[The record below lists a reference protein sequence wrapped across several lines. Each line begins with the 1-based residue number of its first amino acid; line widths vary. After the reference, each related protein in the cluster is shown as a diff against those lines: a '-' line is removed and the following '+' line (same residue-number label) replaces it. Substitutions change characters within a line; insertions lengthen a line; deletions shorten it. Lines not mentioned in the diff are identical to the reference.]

1 MVFRLIFLVLF
12 SFVIFSCSVKK
23 KQIYTDKQHETW
35 VTLFKEEV
43 FVECLKESYQNDTIF
58 KLISKKDI
66 SGSHDFIVW
75 ITEIEI
81 ARKLGREFADNI
93 PDPEYKFDYK
103 IGQKYYM
110 SSCLKY
116 YASRELDSIAQIEY
130 KKYLK
135 NSVNVP

>member
-1 MVFRLIFLVLF
+1 MVFVFF
-12 SFVIFSCSVKK
+12 SILNCKATRRDSCGSG
-23 KQIYTDKQHETW
+23 

-93 PDPEYKFDYK
+93 PDPEYKFDDYK

>member
-1 MVFRLIFLVLF
+1 MVLRLIFLVLF

-23 KQIYTDKQHETW
+23 KQIYTDKQQETW

-81 ARKLGREFADNI
+81 ARKLGREFAVNI
-93 PDPEYKFDYK
+93 PDPEYKFDDYK

-110 SSCLKY
+110 STCLRY
-116 YASRELDSIAQIEY
+116 YASRELDSIAIFEY
-130 KKYLK
+130 KKHLK
-135 NSVNVP
+135 NSSY